1 LHQYTRRATTK
12 KKRHNEEEEM
22 ELVYARSA
30 KQPGLLKHRDKRL
43 LIAVVVSIVT
53 GAGLGEI
60 FWPRVKPSFEEA
72 VEPVQES
79 NHKLPNEA
87 AFEQTLRSCLGSACY
102 TATPKGSKAEARI
115 ALLAPPSEA
124 ADAFFAWYVAL
135 AKRGGATARKVE
147 WIQTAHAP
155 PYGYGKN
162 HGYTR
167 IVRLALPLLSS
178 VAASSQGNAAES
190 LAQHVRW
197 HCRVSHV
204 AAHTAQLTVRSASD
218 LADVVERRLTTERL
232 LSFAGLKVAPDLLDE
247 GERTFAP
254 VLRALQAAD
263 ASIDAL
269 DASRWR
275 LADVLSSELSAT
287 QNLRAWPCRSLWVD
301 MDDAAL
307 VEAAKALSPNC
318 SRPFTTC
325 SVGRDR
331 EEMFGKRSEPIK

>member
-1 LHQYTRRATTK
+1 
-12 KKRHNEEEEM
+12 M
-22 ELVYARSA
+22 ELVYARSS
-30 KQPGLLKHRDKRL
+30 KQGILKHRDKRL
-43 LIAVVVSIVT
+43 LLAIIVSGIA

-60 FWPRVKPSFEEA
+60 FWPRVDAKPSFEA

-79 NHKLPNEA
+79 SRRLPNEA

-102 TATPKGSKAEARI
+102 TATPKGSRADARV
-115 ALLAPPSEA
+115 ALLAPPSAA
-124 ADAFFAWYVAL
+124 ADAFFAWYRDL

-147 WIQTAHAP
+147 WIPTSHAP

-167 IVRLALPLLSS
+167 IVRLALPLLAS

-204 AAHTAQLTVRSASD
+204 AAHTAQLTIRSSRD
-218 LADVVERRLTTERL
+218 LLDVVERRLATERL
-232 LSFAGLKVAPDLLDE
+232 LSFVGIKVAPDLLDE

-307 VEAAKALSPNC
+307 VEAARALSPNC

>member
-1 LHQYTRRATTK
+1 
-12 KKRHNEEEEM
+12 M
-22 ELVYARSA
+22 
-30 KQPGLLKHRDKRL
+30 
-43 LIAVVVSIVT
+43 IA

-79 NHKLPNEA
+79 SRLPNEA
-87 AFEQTLRSCLGSACY
+87 AFEQTLRSCLGAACY

-115 ALLAPPSEA
+115 ALLAPPSQA
-124 ADAFFAWYVAL
+124 ADAFFEWYRDL
-135 AKRGGATARKVE
+135 AKRGGVTARKVE
-147 WIQTAHAP
+147 WIQTSHAP

-204 AAHTAQLTVRSASD
+204 AAHTAQLTVRSSRD
-218 LADVVERRLTTERL
+218 LADVVERRLATERL
-232 LSFAGLKVAPDLLDE
+232 LSFVGIKVAPDLLDE

-254 VLRALQAAD
+254 VLRAL
-263 ASIDAL
+263 
-269 DASRWR
+269 SRGR
-275 LADVLSSELSAT
+275 VDRRPGRVPLAP
-287 QNLRAWPCRSLWVD
+287 RRRSD
-301 MDDAAL
+301 
-307 VEAAKALSPNC
+307 K
-318 SRPFTTC
+318 
-325 SVGRDR
+325 
-331 EEMFGKRSEPIK
+331 

>member
-1 LHQYTRRATTK
+1 
-12 KKRHNEEEEM
+12 M
-22 ELVYARSA
+22 ELLYARGRASST

-43 LIAVVVSIVT
+43 LIAVVVSMIA

-60 FWPRVKPSFEEA
+60 FWPRGDATPSVEA
-72 VEPVQES
+72 VEPVRES

-87 AFEQTLRSCLGSACY
+87 AFEQTLRSCLGDACY

-115 ALLAPPSEA
+115 ALLAPPSQA

-147 WIQTAHAP
+147 WVQTSHAP

-218 LADVVERRLTTERL
+218 LLDVVERRLTTERL
-232 LSFAGLKVAPDLLDE
+232 LSFVGIKVAPDLLDE
-247 GERTFAP
+247 GERTFALG
-254 VLRALQAAD
+254 VNTVMRATACDGMEDFIRRMEPSRAAARSW
-263 ASIDAL
+263 AS
-269 DASRWR
+269 SRSGMY
-275 LADVLSSELSAT
+275 L
-287 QNLRAWPCRSLWVD
+287 
-301 MDDAAL
+301 
-307 VEAAKALSPNC
+307 
-318 SRPFTTC
+318 
-325 SVGRDR
+325 
-331 EEMFGKRSEPIK
+331 

>member
-1 LHQYTRRATTK
+1 
-12 KKRHNEEEEM
+12 M
-22 ELVYARSA
+22 ELLYARGRASST

-43 LIAVVVSIVT
+43 LIAVIASTIA

-60 FWPRVKPSFEEA
+60 FWPRADAKTVIEA

-79 NHKLPNEA
+79 GRRLPNEA
-87 AFEQTLRSCLGSACY
+87 AFEQTLRSCLGAACY
-102 TATPKGSKAEARI
+102 TATPKGSRADSRI
-115 ALLAPPSEA
+115 GLLAPPSEA

-135 AKRGGATARKVE
+135 SKRGGVTARKVE
-147 WIQTAHAP
+147 WVQTSHAP

-167 IVRLALPLLSS
+167 IVRLALPLLAS
-178 VAASSQGNAAES
+178 VAASSQGNAAET
-190 LAQHVRW
+190 LAQHIRW

-204 AAHTAQLTVRSASD
+204 AAHTAQLTVRSSRD

-232 LSFAGLKVAPDLLDE
+232 LSFVGIKVAPDLLDE

-275 LADVLSSELSAT
+275 LADVLTNELSAT

-307 VEAAKALSPNC
+307 VEAARALSPNC

>member
-1 LHQYTRRATTK
+1 
-12 KKRHNEEEEM
+12 M
-22 ELVYARSA
+22 ELLYARGRASST

-43 LIAVVVSIVT
+43 LIAVIASTIA

-60 FWPRVKPSFEEA
+60 FWPRVSTHIEAEA

-79 NHKLPNEA
+79 GRRLPNEA
-87 AFEQTLRSCLGSACY
+87 AFEQTLRSCLGAACY
-102 TATPKGSKAEARI
+102 TATPKGSRADSRI
-115 ALLAPPSEA
+115 ALLAPPSQA
-124 ADAFFAWYVAL
+124 ADAFFDWYVAL
-135 AKRGGATARKVE
+135 AKRGGVTARKVE
-147 WIQTAHAP
+147 WVQTSHAP

-178 VAASSQGNAAES
+178 VAASTQGAPAAES
-190 LAQHVRW
+190 LAQHIRW

-204 AAHTAQLTVRSASD
+204 AAHTAQLTVRSSKD
-218 LADVVERRLTTERL
+218 LTDVVERRLTTERL

-263 ASIDAL
+263 ASTDAL

-301 MDDAAL
+301 MDDPAL
-307 VEAAKALSPNC
+307 VEAARALAPNC

-331 EEMFGKRSEPIK
+331 EEMFGQKSEPIK